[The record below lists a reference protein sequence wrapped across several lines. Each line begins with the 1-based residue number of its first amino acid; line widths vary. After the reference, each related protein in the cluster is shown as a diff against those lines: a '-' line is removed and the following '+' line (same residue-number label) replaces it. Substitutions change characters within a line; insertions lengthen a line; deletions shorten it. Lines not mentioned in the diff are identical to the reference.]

1 MHMKGYKKPGEL
13 CVAPLLYQ
21 YIIVVI
27 GEVAKDK
34 HGTQLLPVIL
44 KKKPAIRDYGLDKK
58 WGAGFRF
65 FLD

>member
-44 KKKPAIRDYGLDKK
+44 KKTCYKRLWTRQKMGCRI
-58 WGAGFRF
+58 
-65 FLD
+65 

>member
-1 MHMKGYKKPGEL
+1 MKGYKKPGEL

-44 KKKPAIRDYGLDKK
+44 KKNL
-58 WGAGFRF
+58 
-65 FLD
+65 L